1 MNIENRIESTKKEL
15 RFSNLKIWG
24 ILFLFSFLIGIWLRI
39 FPEIC
44 RTINMIFIM
53 GIAMIPWLLWT
64 AYQFILFRPRRYDR
78 HLKDVLREEFYEL
91 EGEYSSEMR
100 KRLFYEYESLMIS
113 LSKQRRIGRQIELL
127 VAAELALLPLVFSY
141 IYLVFGW

>member
-1 MNIENRIESTKKEL
+1 
-15 RFSNLKIWG
+15 
-24 ILFLFSFLIGIWLRI
+24 
-39 FPEIC
+39 
-44 RTINMIFIM
+44 MIFIM

-64 AYQFILFRPRRYDR
+64 AYQLILFRPRRFDR
-78 HLKDVLREEFYEL
+78 HLKDFLREEFYEL
-91 EGEYSSEMR
+91 EGEYSNEMR